1 MASRRQWHLSALS
14 AIVGAALLAACG
26 GGDSVPTTTRVV
38 SFGDSL
44 SDLGTY
50 TPVTQIPLGQ
60 AAGVPP
66 FLAGRFTTNTYTG
79 YTAASNSNNATV
91 WIEWVA
97 ARVGVPITQAMVGFA
112 TTRIPCPAAA
122 TPALAQSC
130 TAYGQGGARVTN
142 PAGWK
147 HEQGFLTDPLATQVA
162 AHLARFGSFS
172 ATDIVFAWTGGN
184 DFLVQSRDL
193 SLGQV
198 TPTTA
203 VANMATAG
211 AELATLIKSQIVANG
226 ATRVAAM
233 TLPDPGGTP
242 DYSALPAPNKAFLT
256 QMASAYNTA
265 LLAGLAGTNVQIID
279 VAAWFAD
286 VVARPAAYG
295 MANVT
300 ATACDP
306 AKMSPSVA
314 GSALFCNTSP
324 VALFTA
330 AGLPNLS
337 SLRTGASASTWF
349 WSDGVHPS
357 IGGHKVLGDFVVGK
371 IKEFGWIAANL

>member
-1 MASRRQWHLSALS
+1 MATRRQWHLSTLS
-14 AIVGAALLAACG
+14 AIVGAALLVACG
-26 GGDSVPTTTRVV
+26 GSDSVSTTRVV

-50 TPVTQIPLGQ
+50 TPVTQIPAGQ
-60 AAGVPP
+60 PAGVPP
-66 FLAGRFTTNTYTG
+66 FLGGRFTTNTHSG
-79 YTAASNSNNATV
+79 YNATSNTNNATV
-91 WIEWVA
+91 WVEWVA
-97 ARVGVPITQAMVGFA
+97 ARAGVPITQALAGFA
-112 TTRIPCPAAA
+112 TTRVPCPAAA
-122 TPALAQSC
+122 TLALAQSC

-147 HEQGFLTDPLATQVA
+147 NEQGFLTDPLVTQVA

-193 SLGQV
+193 TLGQI

-203 VANMATAG
+203 VTNMAIAG
-211 AELATLIKSQIVANG
+211 TELANLIKNQIVANG

-233 TLPDPGGTP
+233 TLPDPGGTA
-242 DYSALPAPNKAFLT
+242 DYAAAPPATKEFMT
-256 QMASAYNTA
+256 QATGAYNGA

-295 MANVT
+295 FANVT
-300 ATACDP
+300 TTACDP

-314 GSALFCNTSP
+314 GSALFCNTAP
-324 VALFTA
+324 AAAFTA

-337 SLRTGASASTWF
+337 SLRTGASAGTWF

-357 IGGHKVLGDFVVGK
+357 IGGHKALGDFVIGK
-371 IKEFGWIAANL
+371 LKEFGWLAANQ

>member
-1 MASRRQWHLSALS
+1 MTSRRQWRLSFIS

-26 GGDSVPTTTRVV
+26 GGDSGPSITRVV

-50 TPVTQIPLGQ
+50 TIATSLVP
-60 AAGVPP
+60 GVAPY
-66 FLAGRFTTNTYTG
+66 FGGRFTTNTHTG
-79 YTAASNSNNATV
+79 YTATTSPLSNTATIWV
-91 WIEWVA
+91 EWVA
-97 ARVGVPITQAMVGFA
+97 ARVGVPITQAMLGFA

-130 TAYGQGGARVTN
+130 TAYGQGGSRVTN
-142 PAGWK
+142 PIGWK
-147 HEQGFLTDPLATQVA
+147 NEQGALTDPLATQVA
-162 AHLARFGSFS
+162 AHLARFTRFNDS
-172 ATDIVFAWTGGN
+172 DIVFAWTGGN

-193 SLGQV
+193 GLAQI

-211 AELATLIKSQIVANG
+211 TELANLIKNQIVANG

-233 TLPDPGGTP
+233 TLPDPGGAP
-242 DYSALPAPNKAFLT
+242 DYSALPAQNKAFLT
-256 QMASAYNTA
+256 QMSNAYNSA
-265 LLAGLAGTNVQIID
+265 LLAGLAGTSVQIID

-295 MANVT
+295 IANAT
-300 ATACDP
+300 TTACDP
-306 AKMSPSVA
+306 AKMSPASG
-314 GSALFCNTSP
+314 GSALFCNTAP
-324 VALFTA
+324 AAQLTA
-330 AGLPNLS
+330 AGLPTTIS
-337 SLRTGASASTWF
+337 ALRTGANINTWF

-357 IGGHKVLGDFVVGK
+357 TGGHKVLGDFVISK
-371 IKEFGWIAANL
+371 IKEFGWIPANQ

>member
-1 MASRRQWHLSALS
+1 MANRRQWHLSTLS
-14 AIVGAALLAACG
+14 AIVAATLLAACG

-60 AAGVPP
+60 PAGVPP
-66 FLAGRFTTNTYTG
+66 FLAGRFTTNTHTG
-79 YTAASNSNNATV
+79 YTATNNTNNATV
-91 WIEWVA
+91 WVEWVA
-97 ARVGVPITQAMVGFA
+97 ARFAVPITQAMAGFA

-147 HEQGFLTDPLATQVA
+147 NEQGFLTDPLTTQVA
-162 AHLARFGSFS
+162 AHLARFGGFS

-193 SLGQV
+193 QLGQI

-211 AELATLIKSQIVANG
+211 TELANLIKNQIVANG

-233 TLPDPGGTP
+233 TLPDPGYTP
-242 DYSALPAPNKAFLT
+242 DYAAAPPATKAFMT
-256 QMASAYNTA
+256 QAANAYNGA
-265 LLAGLAGTNVQIID
+265 LLAGLAGTIVQVID
-279 VAAWFAD
+279 AGGFIAD
-286 VVARPAAYG
+286 VVTRPAAYG
-295 MANVT
+295 FVNAST
-300 ATACDP
+300 AACDP
-306 AKMSPSVA
+306 AKMSPAVA
-314 GSALFCNTSP
+314 GSALFCNTAP
-324 VALFTA
+324 AAAFTA

-337 SLRTGASASTWF
+337 SLRTGANASTWAF
-349 WSDGVHPS
+349 ADGFHPS
-357 IGGHKVLGDFVVGK
+357 IGGHKALGDYVISELK
-371 IKEFGWIAANL
+371 AFGWMAANQ

>member
-1 MASRRQWHLSALS
+1 MATRRQWHLSAIS

-26 GGDSVPTTTRVV
+26 GGGDSGPSVTRVV

-50 TPVTQIPLGQ
+50 TIATSAVP
-60 AAGVPP
+60 GVAPY
-66 FLAGRFTTNTYTG
+66 FGGRFTTNIHTG
-79 YTAASNSNNATV
+79 YTPTTSPLSNVATIWV
-91 WIEWVA
+91 EWVA
-97 ARVGVPITQAMVGFA
+97 TRVGVPITQAMLGFA

-122 TPALAQSC
+122 NAALASSC
-130 TAYGQGGARVTN
+130 TAYGQGGSRVTN
-142 PAGWK
+142 PIGWK
-147 HEQGFLTDPLATQVA
+147 HEQGALTDPLVTQVA
-162 AHLARFGSFS
+162 AHLARFTKFND
-172 ATDIVFAWTGGN
+172 TDIVFAWTGGN
-184 DFLVQSRDL
+184 DFLVQSRDVG
-193 SLGQV
+193 LGQI
-198 TPTTA
+198 TPATA

-211 AELATLIKSQIVANG
+211 TELANLIKNQIVANG

-242 DYSALPAPNKAFLT
+242 DYSALPAANKAFLT
-256 QMASAYNTA
+256 QMTSAYNTA

-286 VVARPAAYG
+286 VVSRPAAYG

-300 ATACDP
+300 TPACDP
-306 AKMSPSVA
+306 AKMSPAAA
-314 GSALFCNTSP
+314 GSALFCNTAP
-324 VALFTA
+324 AALFTA

-337 SLRTGASASTWF
+337 ALRTGASASTWF

-357 IGGHKVLGDFVVGK
+357 IGGHKVLGDFVISK
-371 IKEFGWIAANL
+371 IKDFGWIPFNQ